1 LSSVRLLSRNRD
13 MFYSCP
19 YISPREQGNIC
30 EENDESYSGQ
40 EEEESPFPA
49 IKSDHVDSP
58 CVLSATL

>member
-1 LSSVRLLSRNRD
+1 